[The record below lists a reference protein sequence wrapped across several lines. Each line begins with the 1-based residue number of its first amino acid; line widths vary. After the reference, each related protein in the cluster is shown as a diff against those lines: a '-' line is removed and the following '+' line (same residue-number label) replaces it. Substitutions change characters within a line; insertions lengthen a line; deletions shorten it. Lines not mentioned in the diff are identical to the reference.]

1 MTTLNLT
8 GGDENR
14 LTGDLINVIGND
26 DTISFSLCGQCT
38 IVSMGNDQTIG
49 VSEVGSCD
57 DNLYLLGKDDSL
69 CFAYLYPTPCC
80 RLLISRC
87 GDSELA
93 MWLICCRLSWPPRR
107 GPMDMACPDH
117 RSDRHPFHEHTDT
130 ASVTR
135 PRSHLMFDGQ
145 IARLAQGHDCWLVRC
160 LWDGWVSLARLPAR
174 LRGETLL
181 SSLLWTGQ
189 PPPANIVVVAEL
201 WGGHGDALCMV
212 RYLPLL
218 TECGYRVGYKC
229 AQPGLGKLLRQ
240 SFPSDL
246 HFQDEAHIKNNK
258 PVPLRAPTY
267 LFQQQYLCRAFN
279 GKLTPRGVGSG
290 RPNQKLEYRPR
301 KKVNPYVPEKPYL
314 RADPARVEH

>member
-93 MWLICCRLSWPPRR
+93 MWLICCRLSRPPRR
-107 GPMDMACPDH
+107 GPMDMAA
-117 RSDRHPFHEHTDT
+117 RS
-130 ASVTR
+130 
-135 PRSHLMFDGQ
+135 
-145 IARLAQGHDCWLVRC
+145 
-160 LWDGWVSLARLPAR
+160 
-174 LRGETLL
+174 
-181 SSLLWTGQ
+181 
-189 PPPANIVVVAEL
+189 
-201 WGGHGDALCMV
+201 
-212 RYLPLL
+212 
-218 TECGYRVGYKC
+218 
-229 AQPGLGKLLRQ
+229 
-240 SFPSDL
+240 
-246 HFQDEAHIKNNK
+246 
-258 PVPLRAPTY
+258 
-267 LFQQQYLCRAFN
+267 
-279 GKLTPRGVGSG
+279 
-290 RPNQKLEYRPR
+290 
-301 KKVNPYVPEKPYL
+301 
-314 RADPARVEH
+314 